1 MSMTDFEILAKLGEG
16 AYGAVH
22 KGKIIKSGEI
32 VAVKTVKLA
41 DEDEG
46 ITSTT
51 LR

>member
-1 MSMTDFEILAKLGEG
+1 MEAKDIEFSCKLGEG